1 MQKSEKEKK
10 ENHHVFDPVLLL
22 LHGWSR
28 SGVVRQRER
37 EEKEK
42 GIDLLPFIVNL
53 VHASHVN

>member
-10 ENHHVFDPVLLL
+10 ENHHVLDPVLFL

-28 SGVVRQRER
+28 SGVVRQRE
-37 EEKEK
+37 EKEK
-42 GIDLLPFIVNL
+42 GIDLLPFIVKL